1 MCGRNADWSVTLLGI
16 RAGALVV
23 RTAEPRGVAVRARGV
38 RGAGGGGGGGFGI
51 PCTQVRN
58 GRSQRSQYSSA
69 TRPHYGAVHRETIAA
84 VPMYLDL
91 PVDGTEISGTTL
103 HVQGWA
109 HDETSPVRDVMILLD
124 GDPLGRAGLTWPRPD
139 VAEAHGDARQGLC
152 GFDRVVTL
160 PPPLRAPGPHT
171 LSVEVRRLNGQ
182 VRRTT
187 PVRVDFP
194 PRPVLP
200 ADADVSPRPRHG
212 GGPVHSVWL
221 ARSLDR
227 GGSQLRMAETVEHLA
242 RRGWTTTVLTPAEGP
257 LRARLEAAGARV
269 RLVEPVPFDDAPR
282 YRASVSR
289 LVDELE
295 GADLAVAPTVTSF
308 PLVHAAALAGVPAVQ
323 RIGEEAPLPTVVA
336 WLAGRLDDEV
346 EAYARRAIR
355 GAAAIWT
362 NAHAVEASY
371 RAQGY
376 DGAWSVIHT
385 GRPSVGDLP
394 TRGQAR
400 RQLELPLDR
409 RVLVCAGTI
418 WPVKGQGLLTEAAR
432 IVRRDH
438 PELLVAMVGFD
449 ENPYAA
455 QLRTHIEAHELADTV
470 VVVPFQDDLG
480 AWWAAADAVALTP
493 HSPSEALSSA
503 LVEGMA
509 HGLPALASRAGD
521 AAVMVEDGRS
531 GWLCDADDLGSLVDA
546 LRRAASADEETLR
559 TYGARAA
566 ERCAQE
572 DDREAALA
580 RAATLLEECVSAV
593 ESAAS

>member
-1 MCGRNADWSVTLLGI
+1 MPT
-16 RAGALVV
+16 
-23 RTAEPRGVAVRARGV
+23 
-38 RGAGGGGGGGFGI
+38 
-51 PCTQVRN
+51 
-58 GRSQRSQYSSA
+58 
-69 TRPHYGAVHRETIAA
+69 
-84 VPMYLDL
+84 YLDQPL
-91 PVDGTEISGTTL
+91 DGTEISGTTL

-109 HDETSPVRDVMILLD
+109 SEGTGDETSLVRDVTILLD
-124 GDPLGRAGLTWPRPD
+124 GVSLGRAGLAWPRPD
-139 VAEAHGDARQGLC
+139 VAEVYGDPRLGLS

-160 PPPLRAPGPHT
+160 PPSLRTPGPHT
-171 LSVEVRRLNGQ
+171 VAVEVRWLDGH

-187 PVRVDFP
+187 PARVAFPPLPALPPDVVAP
-194 PRPVLP
+194 PRPH
-200 ADADVSPRPRHG
+200 HG

-242 RRGWTTTVLTPAEGP
+242 RRGWTTTVLSPSEGP
-257 LRARLEAAGARV
+257 LRARLEAGGAQV
-269 RLVEPVPFDDAPR
+269 RLVEPVPFDDVTR
-282 YRASVSR
+282 YRAAVSR
-289 LVDELE
+289 LVDELD

-336 WLAGRLDDEV
+336 WLAGGLDGEV

-394 TRGQAR
+394 SRAEAR
-400 RQLELPLDR
+400 RLVGLPLDR

-418 WPVKGQGLLTEAAR
+418 WPVKGQGLLAEAAR
-432 IVRRDH
+432 VVRPDH

-449 ENPYAA
+449 GNPYAA
-455 QLRTHIEAHELADTV
+455 QLRAHLAAHDLTDTV
-470 VVVPFQDDLG
+470 VVAPFHDDLG

-509 HGLPALASRAGD
+509 HGLPALAARAGD
-521 AAVMVEDGRS
+521 AAVMVEDERS

-546 LRRAASADEETLR
+546 LRRFADADEATLR
-559 TYGARAA
+559 AYGKQAA
-566 ERCAQE
+566 ARCAQE

-580 RAATLLEECVSAV
+580 RAAALLEACASSV

>member
-1 MCGRNADWSVTLLGI
+1 
-16 RAGALVV
+16 
-23 RTAEPRGVAVRARGV
+23 
-38 RGAGGGGGGGFGI
+38 
-51 PCTQVRN
+51 
-58 GRSQRSQYSSA
+58 
-69 TRPHYGAVHRETIAA
+69 
-84 VPMYLDL
+84 VPTYLDH
-91 PVDGTEISGTTL
+91 PGDGTEISATTL
-103 HVQGWA
+103 HVQGWTY
-109 HDETSPVRDVMILLD
+109 DETSPVRDVTILLD
-124 GDPLGRAGLTWPRPD
+124 GAPLGRAGLMWPRPD
-139 VAEAHGDARQGLC
+139 VAEGYGDPRVALC

-160 PPPLRAPGPHT
+160 PPSLRTPGPHT
-171 LSVEVRRLNGQ
+171 VAVEVRRLDGD
-182 VRRTT
+182 VSRTT
-187 PVRVDFP
+187 PVRVDLP
-194 PRPVLP
+194 PPPALP
-200 ADADVSPRPRHG
+200 AEVFAPPRPRHV

-242 RRGWTTTVLTPAEGP
+242 RRGWTTTVLTPREGP
-257 LRARLEAAGARV
+257 LRARLEAAGAQV
-269 RLVEPVPFDDAPR
+269 RLVEPVPFGDVTR
-282 YRASVSR
+282 YRAAVSR
-289 LVDELE
+289 LVDELAS
-295 GADLAVAPTVTSF
+295 ADLAVAPTVTSF

-346 EAYARRAIR
+346 EAHARRAIS

-385 GRPSVGDLP
+385 GRPAVGELP
-394 TRGQAR
+394 PRAEAR
-400 RQLELPLDR
+400 RLLGLPADR

-418 WPVKGQGLLTEAAR
+418 WPVKGQGLLAEAAR
-432 IVRRDH
+432 VVRHDH

-449 ENPYAA
+449 ENLYAD
-455 QLRTHIEAHELADTV
+455 QLRAHVAAHAMTDTV
-470 VVVPFQDDLG
+470 VVAPFHDDLG
-480 AWWAAADAVALTP
+480 TWWAAADAVALTP

-509 HGLPALASRAGD
+509 HGLPALAARAGD

-546 LRRAASADEETLR
+546 LRRFASADETTLR
-559 TYGARAA
+559 AYGQRAA
-566 ERCAQE
+566 ERCLQE
-572 DDREAALA
+572 DDRDAALA
-580 RAATLLEECVSAV
+580 RAAALLEECASPV